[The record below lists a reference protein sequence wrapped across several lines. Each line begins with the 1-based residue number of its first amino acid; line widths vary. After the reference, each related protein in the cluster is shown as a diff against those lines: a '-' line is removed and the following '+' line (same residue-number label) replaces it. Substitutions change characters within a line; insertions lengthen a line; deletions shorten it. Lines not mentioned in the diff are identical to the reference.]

1 LNILQLEHVSRDFNG
16 IAAVEAIDLEV
27 RAGEILTLVGP
38 SGCGKTTTLRLAAGL
53 EHASRGKVI
62 LGGRIVDAG
71 DVRGF
76 VPPEQRNIG
85 MVFQSYAMWPHLSVF
100 ENVAFPLRVRQF
112 RQADIRERVTEVLQ
126 LLNLV
131 GLEDRPATHLS
142 GGQQQRVAIA
152 RALSSKPG
160 LLLMDEPFSSLDA
173 RLREQTCA
181 DLKLL
186 QQELGLSILLVT
198 HDQNEAL
205 ALCDRVAV
213 MANGRIE
220 QVGTAREVYEKPR
233 SAFVRDFIGR
243 WIKLAGRI
251 EAVSQDRV
259 DVVLADGAIVR
270 AEGLS
275 QLSSPG
281 VGSPCIVAIRP
292 EAVRI
297 SEGGA
302 EANASESVFSAAIK
316 ALLFRGSHY
325 EAVVE
330 TSAGELLSVDLP
342 PAMPPEIG
350 RGLRLEL
357 PAASVQLWPSDQ
369 AR

>member
-1 LNILQLEHVSRDFNG
+1 VRSNILELENVSRDFNG
-16 IAAVEAIDLEV
+16 IAAIQAIDLDV
-27 RAGEILTLVGP
+27 RVGEIETLVGP
-38 SGCGKTTTLRLAAGL
+38 SGCGKTTTLRIAAGL
-53 EHASRGKVI
+53 ERCSGGKVTC
-62 LGGRIVDAG
+62 GGRIVDAG
-71 DVRGF
+71 PAGAF

-100 ENVAFPLRVRQF
+100 ENIAFPLRIRQLAQADVRQ
-112 RQADIRERVTEVLQ
+112 RVSEVLR
-126 LLNLV
+126 LLDLV

-152 RALSSKPG
+152 RALSFRPS

-205 ALCDRVAV
+205 ALSDRVAV

-220 QVGTAREVYEKPR
+220 QIGAAEEVYGEPR

-243 WIKLAGRI
+243 WIRLGGTIRSASD
-251 EAVSQDRV
+251 ERV
-259 DVVLADGAIVR
+259 DVALADGTMVQAC
-270 AEGLS
+270 GLVHC
-275 QLSSPG
+275 SSLAA
-281 VGSPCIVAIRP
+281 GSACILAIRP

-297 SEGGA
+297 SEGA
-302 EANASESVFSAAIK
+302 PDSNACGNAISGTIR

-330 TSAGELLSVDLP
+330 TSARELLSVDLP
-342 PAMPPEIG
+342 PAIPPKIG
-350 RGLRLEL
+350 QSLRLDL
-357 PAASVQLWPSDQ
+357 PAASLDLWPCD
-369 AR
+369 